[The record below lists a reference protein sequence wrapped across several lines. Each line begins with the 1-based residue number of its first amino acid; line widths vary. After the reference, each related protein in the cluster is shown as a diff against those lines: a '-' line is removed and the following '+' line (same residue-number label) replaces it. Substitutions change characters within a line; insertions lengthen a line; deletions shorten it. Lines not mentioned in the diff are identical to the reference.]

1 MRRLAIFGWCLLAL
15 APIAPVLTDASV
27 AAPPKR
33 PTASTGPARS
43 IGATSATLT
52 GTVNPKGVT
61 TTWFF
66 QYGRTTSYGSQT
78 TEQGAGS
85 GTTNVPV
92 SAAIGGLTP
101 NTTYHY
107 RLVARS
113 SSGTT
118 NGHDRSFKTTANA
131 VTISAKPNPVVFG
144 GPTVISGRVSGPG
157 NAHVQVRLQQ
167 KPWPYTAGFTQVGSP
182 QLTDATG
189 RYSFTVTP
197 LLNTRYCVV
206 AATKPPAMS
215 AVLLEHV
222 RIRVSLRLSTATPAR
237 GRLVR
242 FFGSAKPPHDGR
254 LVQIQRRSSSGR
266 FVTVARTTLRHFS
279 ASRSVYSKR
288 LRIFTSGVYRVRVP
302 HDADHGTG
310 FSARRRITVR

>member
-1 MRRLAIFGWCLLAL
+1 
-15 APIAPVLTDASV
+15 VLTDASV

-52 GTVNPKGVT
+52 GTVNPKGAA

-66 QYGRTTSYGSQT
+66 QYGATTAYGSQT
-78 TEQGAGS
+78 GEQSAGS

-113 SSGTT
+113 SLGTT
-118 NGHDRSFKTTANA
+118 NGHDRSFKTSANA
-131 VTISAKPNPVVFG
+131 VTITAKPNPVVFG
-144 GPTVISGRVSGPG
+144 NATVISGRVSGPG
-157 NAHVQVRLQQ
+157 SAGVEVRLEQQ
-167 KPWPYTAGFTQVGSP
+167 PWPYTAAFKQVGSA
-182 QLTDATG
+182 QLADAMG

-197 LLNTRYCVV
+197 PLNTRYRVV
-206 AATKPPAMS
+206 AKTKPPATS
-215 AVLLEHV
+215 AVRLERV
-222 RIRVSLRLSTATPAR
+222 RIRVSLRLSTATPTR

-266 FVTVARTTLRHFS
+266 FVTVARTSLRHFS
-279 ASRSVYSKR
+279 ASRSVYRKR
-288 LRIFTSGVYRVRVP
+288 LRIFRSGVYRVRVP
-302 HDADHGTG
+302 HDADHATG